1 MDKTISISLGG
12 FSFIVDDR
20 AYLKLKSYLDEIRH
34 SLHGMEG
41 TDDIIADVETRI
53 AELFKEKLGV
63 REVVNESDVEHIV
76 QIMGRPEQYI
86 DEEETESKSKSTY
99 TSSGTSYK
107 STASGEKVK
116 KKLYRDPNDKIIA
129 GVLSGLA
136 HYFGIETWITR
147 VLWIILFFADSV
159 ISFTTF
165 TVVGYII
172 LWIILPKAETATQ
185 KYEMYGQAGDFET
198 IKKNA
203 SQAASE
209 MKGVASDA
217 SNAIGKVFHVIG
229 KIILVFIGV
238 MLICT
243 GIGLI
248 IAAISLLVT
257 TFMGLPVEFFGYVFD
272 FGWQETLS
280 KVLAVILFAVP
291 AILCII
297 FGARLISSRA
307 KINRVF
313 VFSSLAVW
321 LLASVTGGFLGASVA
336 KNFMHDIEYT
346 DKKSYMIDRDTISI
360 NFNEFKSAGKYR
372 YKWFDND
379 IKDFI
384 QFEGNLHKRIDS
396 DITIRP
402 SKDQNITVEILYKSK
417 GRNLDNARENAEK
430 IQYEYKVS
438 PNGELEFNNY
448 ISLPEGSKFRD
459 QDVEIVI
466 YVPANITVHSKNA
479 DDVILYDDKNDYN
492 YESGNNKFYK
502 FTDGKF
508 SCLNCE
514 YDEDYDNDEI
524 IRINAGSDSAHQII
538 VSPRGVHIE
547 DGQDKV
553 IIEKKKIKISD
564 GTDSLNIDL
573 SNN

>member
-34 SLHGMEG
+34 SLQGMEG

-53 AELFKEKLGV
+53 AELFKERLGA
-63 REVVNESDVEHIV
+63 REVVNENDVEHIV
-76 QIMGRPEQYI
+76 QVMGRPEQFM
-86 DEEETESKSKSTY
+86 DEEETETKTKY
-99 TSSGTSYK
+99 THSAYK
-107 STASGEKVK
+107 STASGERVK

-136 HYFGIETWITR
+136 HYLGIETWITR
-147 VLWIILFFADSV
+147 VLWIVLFFADSV

-165 TVVGYII
+165 TVLGYII
-172 LWIILPKAETATQ
+172 LWIVLPKAETASQ

-209 MKGVASDA
+209 MKGVAGDA
-217 SNAIGKVFHVIG
+217 SNLLGQIFRAIGKVILILIG
-229 KIILVFIGV
+229 I

-257 TFMGLPVEFFGYVFD
+257 TFMGLPTEFFGYVFD
-272 FGWQETLS
+272 YPWQETLS
-280 KVLAVILFAVP
+280 KVFAIILFAVP

-297 FGARLISSRA
+297 FGARLISRRA

-313 VFSSLAVW
+313 VFSSLIVWILTAV
-321 LLASVTGGFLGASVA
+321 ASGFLGAAVA

-346 DKKSYMIDRDTISI
+346 DKKSYALSQDTISI
-360 NFNEFKSAGKYR
+360 HFNEFKSAGKYK

-379 IKDFI
+379 INDFI
-384 QFEGNLHKRIDS
+384 HFEGNLHKRIDA
-396 DITIRP
+396 DISIHP
-402 SKDQNITVEILYKSK
+402 GNDSNLTVEILYKSQ
-417 GRNLDNARENAEK
+417 GSSLDNARQNAET
-430 IQYEYKVS
+430 ISYEYKVL
-438 PNGELEFNNY
+438 PNGELEFNDY
-448 ISLPEGSKFRD
+448 ITLPEGSKLRN
-459 QDVEIVI
+459 QDVEIII
-466 YVPANITVHSKNA
+466 YVPKNITVHTKNV
-479 DDVILYDDKNDYN
+479 DDVIIYEGENN
-492 YESGNNKFYK
+492 YEYDSGNNKFYK

-508 SCLNCE
+508 TCVDCNGA
-514 YDEDYDNDEI
+514 DYDRMI
-524 IRINAGSDSAHQII
+524 HINEHDSAHRII
-538 VSPRGVHIE
+538 VSPEGVHIE
-547 DGQDKV
+547 DGKEKV
-553 IIEKKKIKISD
+553 IINKKKINISN
-564 GTDSLNIDL
+564 GTDSLNIDI
-573 SNN
+573 SDN

>member
-34 SLHGMEG
+34 SLQGMEG

-53 AELFKEKLGV
+53 AELFKERLGA
-63 REVVNESDVEHIV
+63 REVVNENDVEHIV
-76 QIMGRPEQYI
+76 QVMGRPEQFM
-86 DEEETESKSKSTY
+86 DEEETETKTKYSHSA
-99 TSSGTSYK
+99 YK
-107 STASGEKVK
+107 STASGERVK

-136 HYFGIETWITR
+136 HYLGIETWITR
-147 VLWIILFFADSV
+147 VLWIVLFFADSV

-165 TVVGYII
+165 TVLGYII
-172 LWIILPKAETATQ
+172 LWIVLPKAETASQ

-209 MKGVASDA
+209 MKGVAGDA
-217 SNAIGKVFHVIG
+217 SNLLGQIFRAIGKVILILIG
-229 KIILVFIGV
+229 I

-257 TFMGLPVEFFGYVFD
+257 TFMGLPTEFFGYVFD
-272 FGWQETLS
+272 YPWQETLS
-280 KVLAVILFAVP
+280 KVFAIILFAVP

-297 FGARLISSRA
+297 FGARLISRRA

-313 VFSSLAVW
+313 VFSSLIVWILTAV
-321 LLASVTGGFLGASVA
+321 ASGFLGAAVA

-346 DKKSYMIDRDTISI
+346 DKKSYALSQDTISI
-360 NFNEFKSAGKYR
+360 HFNEFKSAGKYK

-379 IKDFI
+379 INDFI
-384 QFEGNLHKRIDS
+384 HFEGNLHKRIDA
-396 DITIRP
+396 DISIHP
-402 SKDQNITVEILYKSK
+402 GNDSNLTVEILYKSQ
-417 GRNLDNARENAEK
+417 GSSLDNARQNAET
-430 IQYEYKVS
+430 ISYEYKVL
-438 PNGELEFNNY
+438 PNGELEFNDY
-448 ISLPEGSKFRD
+448 ITLPEGSKLRN
-459 QDVEIVI
+459 QDVEIII
-466 YVPANITVHSKNA
+466 YVPKNITVHTKNV
-479 DDVILYDDKNDYN
+479 DDVIIYEGENN
-492 YESGNNKFYK
+492 YEYDSGNNKFYK

-508 SCLNCE
+508 TCVDCNGA
-514 YDEDYDNDEI
+514 DYDRMI
-524 IRINAGSDSAHQII
+524 HINEHDSAHRII
-538 VSPRGVHIE
+538 VSPEGVHIE
-547 DGQDKV
+547 DGKEKV
-553 IIEKKKIKISD
+553 IINKKKINISN
-564 GTDSLNIDL
+564 GTDSLNIDI
-573 SNN
+573 SDN

>member
-34 SLHGMEG
+34 SLQGMEG

-53 AELFKEKLGV
+53 AELFKERLGA
-63 REVVNESDVEHIV
+63 REVVNENDVEHIV
-76 QIMGRPEQYI
+76 QVMGRPEQFM
-86 DEEETESKSKSTY
+86 DEEETETKTKY
-99 TSSGTSYK
+99 THSAYK
-107 STASGEKVK
+107 STASGERVK

-136 HYFGIETWITR
+136 HYLGIETWITR
-147 VLWIILFFADSV
+147 VLWIVLFFADSV

-165 TVVGYII
+165 TVLGYII
-172 LWIILPKAETATQ
+172 LWIVLPKAETASQ

-209 MKGVASDA
+209 MKGVAGDA
-217 SNAIGKVFHVIG
+217 SNLLGQIFRAIGKVILILIG
-229 KIILVFIGV
+229 I

-257 TFMGLPVEFFGYVFD
+257 TFMGLPTEFFGYVFD
-272 FGWQETLS
+272 YPWQETLS
-280 KVLAVILFAVP
+280 KVFAIILFAVP

-297 FGARLISSRA
+297 FGARLISRRA

-313 VFSSLAVW
+313 VFSSLIVWILTAV
-321 LLASVTGGFLGASVA
+321 ASGFLGAAVA

-346 DKKSYMIDRDTISI
+346 DKKSYALSQDTISI
-360 NFNEFKSAGKYR
+360 HFNEFKSAGKYK

-379 IKDFI
+379 INDFI
-384 QFEGNLHKRIDS
+384 HFEGNLHKRIDA
-396 DITIRP
+396 DISIHP
-402 SKDQNITVEILYKSK
+402 GNDSNLTVEILYKSQ
-417 GRNLDNARENAEK
+417 GSSLDNARQNAET
-430 IQYEYKVS
+430 ISYEYKVL
-438 PNGELEFNNY
+438 PNGELEFNDY
-448 ISLPEGSKFRD
+448 ITLPEGSKLRN
-459 QDVEIVI
+459 QDVEIII
-466 YVPANITVHSKNA
+466 YVPKNITVHTKNV
-479 DDVILYDDKNDYN
+479 DDVIIYEGENN
-492 YESGNNKFYK
+492 YEYDSGNNKFYK

-508 SCLNCE
+508 TCVDCNGA
-514 YDEDYDNDEI
+514 DYDSMI
-524 IRINAGSDSAHQII
+524 HINEHDSAHRII
-538 VSPRGVHIE
+538 VSPEGVHIE
-547 DGQDKV
+547 DGKEKV
-553 IIEKKKIKISD
+553 IINKKKINISN
-564 GTDSLNIDL
+564 GTDSLNIDI
-573 SNN
+573 SDN